1 MGEEP
6 VSFLEKSV
14 CYKNIFYFRSGLNS
28 LYLYLY
34 ATYFTEYNAMEIDI
48 KVHLKYS

>member
-6 VSFLEKSV
+6 ICFLEKSV
-14 CYKNIFYFRSGLNS
+14 CYKNNSYLRSGLTS

-34 ATYFTEYNAMEIDI
+34 STYFSEYNGMEIGI
-48 KVHLKYS
+48 KIFL